1 MTSLPTEVVGYADVP
16 QGSDNLGQLLHTV
29 LFEPGHPEATLDVAI
44 DNGARAAQALLVR
57 SQPCRIKFDV
67 TCQPQVFNADPTRD
81 GSMPEIRPATAGL
94 EQMIGADQNL
104 EEVKDRE
111 KWQLLTRELS

>member
-1 MTSLPTEVVGYADVP
+1 M
-16 QGSDNLGQLLHTV
+16 

-44 DNGARAAQALLVR
+44 DNSARSAQALLVR
-57 SQPCRIKFDV
+57 SQPCRIKFDI

-111 KWQLLTRELS
+111 KWQLLTRELSQKQEIVHRLMRENDDKT